1 MSSSPDRFT
10 SSLCGR
16 GVLALAFAV
25 AAPSAMA
32 DSGKLDASLRS
43 MDGTVDVLVHMQP
56 VSVVPRPVREPG
68 EAVAAYRARLVDYW
82 RDQAERSQSGLR
94 AELDAAGIAWKSF
107 WLVDALAVR
116 LDASQLSWLT
126 ARADVA
132 HVFHDAAQR
141 RLDPPLPVEATPRA
155 PTAVEWGVARIRAP
169 EVWAAGITGEGAVI
183 AGQDTGVRWDHD
195 ALIRQYR
202 GWNGASASHD
212 YNWHDAIHE
221 LIGGGSNSCGLSSP
235 VPCDDNN
242 HGTHTVGTVVGD
254 DGGTNQIGVAPD
266 AKWIACRNME
276 AGDGRPTTY
285 AECFQ
290 WFVAP
295 TDLAGQNP
303 RPDLAPDVINNSW
316 GCPASELCTD
326 PAILQEVVQNVRD
339 AGIVVV
345 VSAGNSGSQFPSGC
359 GTVSTPAAIYDAA
372 FTVGS
377 TTSLEA
383 MSDFSSRGPS
393 PHVLTTTIKPNVVAP
408 GTSIRSAI
416 RTGTGNYGSSS
427 GTSMAGPHVAG
438 AVALLISANPRLRGD
453 VDRIE
458 QILSDTAVPLT
469 FTQTCG
475 GVAPTTWPNYVAG
488 HGRIDVWAAFR
499 VAETIFADD
508 WEGDDE

>member
-1 MSSSPDRFT
+1 
-10 SSLCGR
+10 
-16 GVLALAFAV
+16 
-25 AAPSAMA
+25 
-32 DSGKLDASLRS
+32 
-43 MDGTVDVLVHMQP
+43 
-56 VSVVPRPVREPG
+56 
-68 EAVAAYRARLVDYW
+68 
-82 RDQAERSQSGLR
+82 
-94 AELDAAGIAWKSF
+94 

-155 PTAVEWGVARIRAP
+155 PTAVEWGVARLRAP

-359 GTVSTPAAIYDAA
+359 
-372 FTVGS
+372 
-377 TTSLEA
+377 
-383 MSDFSSRGPS
+383 
-393 PHVLTTTIKPNVVAP
+393 
-408 GTSIRSAI
+408 
-416 RTGTGNYGSSS
+416 
-427 GTSMAGPHVAG
+427 
-438 AVALLISANPRLRGD
+438 
-453 VDRIE
+453 
-458 QILSDTAVPLT
+458 
-469 FTQTCG
+469 
-475 GVAPTTWPNYVAG
+475 
-488 HGRIDVWAAFR
+488 
-499 VAETIFADD
+499 
-508 WEGDDE
+508 